1 MTPDAALDRGLGEL
15 GLELGPAARERL
27 LGYLALLVKWNRTY
41 NLTAIRDPL
50 AMVTHHVLDSLSV
63 LPHLPLA
70 ALRPRVADAG
80 SGAGLPGIPL
90 AIARP
95 QWRVAA
101 LRPRV
106 ADAGSGAGLPG
117 IPLAI
122 ARPQWRVALA
132 ESSQKK
138 AAFLRQAAIE
148 LALGNVEVHEGRVEA
163 WRPQPL
169 FDLVISRAFSALGE
183 FIAACR
189 HLVVPGGTL
198 AAMKGTRPRD
208 LKAGCSLIS
217 LHVPLLDAQRHL
229 VLCPASSQ

>member
-15 GLELGPAARERL
+15 GLGLGPAARERL

-63 LPHLPLA
+63 LPHLPL
-70 ALRPRVADAG
+70 
-80 SGAGLPGIPL
+80 
-90 AIARP
+90 
-95 QWRVAA
+95 AA